1 MTLLGLTERFSIWSQ
16 GTVAASG
23 RKLSFIWLTSKK
35 KCSLYGV
42 RDIYLWSYCQS
53 VAQYLTESGLAIKT
67 PQAGFQ
73 QVVLIQ
79 TLCHFVVSPRRFLS
93 SYLKYL
99 CDEKKVSIQFLWGH
113 QLMLCAFV
121 FGGRMGLNAGS
132 PTYSTSKITSCD
144 YVRETLINQLLAQAK
159 KMQYAILDIFENEK

>member
-1 MTLLGLTERFSIWSQ
+1 MVSVTYICGAIASQCSVDQYMLGP
-16 GTVAASG
+16 
-23 RKLSFIWLTSKK
+23 
-35 KCSLYGV
+35 
-42 RDIYLWSYCQS
+42 
-53 VAQYLTESGLAIKT
+53 GLAIKT

-73 QVVLIQ
+73 LVVPIPSLY
-79 TLCHFVVSPRRFLS
+79 LLVVSPRRFLS

-144 YVRETLINQLLAQAK
+144 YVRETLINQLLAQVK
-159 KMQYAILDIFENEK
+159 KNAICNSGYIRE